1 MCICIHILGCVV
13 FREGRDVYEYGLK
26 LKSVNDTIG
35 LMIQI
40 NISGAQLNVFNFQ
53 LKLQYCRPWRIRIK
67 YRFFSPFVN

>member
-40 NISGAQLNVFNFQ
+40 NISGAQLNKFLISKWN
-53 LKLQYCRPWRIRIK
+53 YSIADHGE
-67 YRFFSPFVN
+67 SE